1 MVIGQM
7 ERPLFRLVIKI
18 IPAGGA
24 TSAKQLLLMAVH
36 RPNMIGIDP
45 YSHVRTHTHIYNIY
59 ICEITSGS
67 MSHPTYG
74 YACHVPQGSQRAQ
87 GE

>member
-45 YSHVRTHTHIYNIY
+45 YSHVRTHTYIYTIYQNVLNLKLDGMPVYILSKKNIN
-59 ICEITSGS
+59 I
-67 MSHPTYG
+67 
-74 YACHVPQGSQRAQ
+74 
-87 GE
+87 

>member
-45 YSHVRTHTHIYNIY
+45 YSHVRTHTHIYIYTIYQNVLNLKLDGMPVYILSKKNIN
-59 ICEITSGS
+59 I
-67 MSHPTYG
+67 
-74 YACHVPQGSQRAQ
+74 
-87 GE
+87 